1 MSVPRN
7 RRRQTR
13 RAFSDGGPY
22 LALLA
27 VGLAGAAVA
36 QVATGKIGDP
46 VQARSD
52 YIENCGGCHGIHG
65 DSAPAQLPSLQGRVG
80 YFMCDPD
87 ARTYLIRLPNVAHSR
102 IADNAELAD
111 LLNYVVF
118 DIGGGSAPAAS
129 PPFTAA
135 EVTRERPQAL
145 SDVSLV
151 ALRAR
156 LVERVIRKCKAPA
169 SLRLLYP
176 PKPGAAG

>member
-1 MSVPRN
+1 MASGIP
-7 RRRQTR
+7 
-13 RAFSDGGPY
+13 F
-22 LALLA
+22 LAVFV
-27 VGLAGAAVA
+27 VGLAGAAAA
-36 QVATGKIGDP
+36 QLATTKILDP

-52 YIENCGGCHGIHG
+52 YIENCGGCHGIVG
-65 DSAPAQLPSLQGRVG
+65 DSAPALLPSLRGRVG
-80 YFMCDPD
+80 YFMCDAD

-102 IADNAELAD
+102 ITDNAELAD

-129 PPFTAA
+129 LPFTAA

-145 SDVSLV
+145 SGVSLV

-176 PKPGAAG
+176 PQPGDKG

>member
-1 MSVPRN
+1 MAGNSG
-7 RRRQTR
+7 
-13 RAFSDGGPY
+13 SY

-36 QVATGKIGDP
+36 QVATGKIGNP

-65 DSAPAQLPSLQGRVG
+65 DSAPALLPSLQGRVG
-80 YFMCDPD
+80 WFMCDAD

-102 IADNAELAD
+102 ITDDAELAD

-118 DIGGGSAPAAS
+118 DLGGTSAPTTS
-129 PPFTAA
+129 LPFTAE

-145 SDVSLV
+145 SNVSLT

-176 PKPGAAG
+176 PQAGTNG